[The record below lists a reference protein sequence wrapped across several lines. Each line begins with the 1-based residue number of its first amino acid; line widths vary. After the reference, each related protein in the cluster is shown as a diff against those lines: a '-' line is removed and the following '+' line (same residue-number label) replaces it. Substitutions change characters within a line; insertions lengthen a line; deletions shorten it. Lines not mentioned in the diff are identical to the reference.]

1 MILPFYHIKHKIL
14 TSVIAPHGI
23 TDVIHAVHNNSTREL
38 LSMNSLCV
46 LTSIGLSRNDITR
59 ASFDIF
65 FIGCSLI
72 HFRHDFPVIFK
83 DVHENCQ
90 QFFLCFVTMVTFI
103 IQQDLFYYY
112 MTLLHVPKHYYFNR
126 RVISKN
132 YVINLSFIVGF
143 TLFLTLIGANDVVF
157 SPIFYPFYKGIVV
170 SHIIYQELYVHKK
183 LM

>member
-1 MILPFYHIKHKIL
+1 
-14 TSVIAPHGI
+14 
-23 TDVIHAVHNNSTREL
+23 
-38 LSMNSLCV
+38 MNSLCV